1 MASSGIKRFSS
12 LTAIGMAVVVAFYDG
27 WLVSRHLAPNHQV
40 FFTYRF
46 VLATLLATWL
56 VTDAQERRRDRST
69 FDYGGW
75 ALLLFFLY
83 APYYLIATRRARG
96 VLIFA
101 GMLFLFILPSLAE
114 LIASYVS

>member
-1 MASSGIKRFSS
+1 MASYGIKRFSGLS
-12 LTAIGMAVVVAFYDG
+12 AVGTALVVALYDG
-27 WLVSRHLAPNHQV
+27 WLVSHHLAPNQQV
-40 FFTYRF
+40 LFTYRF

-56 VTDAQERRRDRST
+56 VADAQERRRDRST
-69 FDYGGW
+69 FDYGSW

-83 APYYLIATRRARG
+83 APYYLVSTRRARG

-114 LIASYVS
+114 IIASYVS